1 MDSASDDPPTA
12 LSLALFL
19 QDVFGGKSNET
30 NNSLIDWE
38 YLRENFMEDVVP
50 LFFQHVFLS
59 FVSVAIAL
67 VISIPLGILAA
78 RKRWL
83 YPPITAI
90 TGFLYTIPSF
100 SAFTILLFVVGFSI
114 GRTPAII
121 ALVAYSLLILIRN
134 TVTGLDS
141 VPPETVDAA
150 RGMGFTQRQI
160 LFWVELPLALPVI
173 VAGIR
178 IAVVTVIG
186 IAVIGA
192 YIGAGGLGVLVFDGI
207 NRDFPT
213 LYITGAVLA
222 TLLAIFSDLALVR
235 VERFLRPWAR
245 RSRGAT

>member
-1 MDSASDDPPTA
+1 VDSASDDPPTA
-12 LSLALFL
+12 LTTFALLL
-19 QDVFGGKSNET
+19 QDVFGGQSKEDNA
-30 NNSLIDWE
+30 LIDWE
-38 YLRENFMEDVVP
+38 YLRENAAEDLVP
-50 LFFQHVFLS
+50 LFFQHVLLS
-59 FVSVAIAL
+59 YASVAIAL
-67 VISIPLGILAA
+67 AISIPLGILAA

-83 YPPITAI
+83 YPPLTVV

-100 SAFTILLFVVGFSI
+100 SMFTLLLFVVGFSI

-141 VPPETVDAA
+141 VPPETKDAA
-150 RGMGFTQRQI
+150 RGMGLTDRQI
-160 LFWVELPLALPVI
+160 LWRVELPLALPVI
-173 VAGIR
+173 VAGTR

-186 IAVIGA
+186 IAIIGA

-222 TLLAIFSDLALVR
+222 TLLAIFSDIALVR
-235 VERFLRPWAR
+235 VERYLRPWAR